1 MLLSS
6 YSSSGKMM
14 RLVLYFMLCR
24 HHSSQSWISSAAV
37 YEKLLHLVN
46 SGVTGQMEIQLH
58 V

>member
-14 RLVLYFMLCR
+14 RFVLYFMLR
-24 HHSSQSWISSAAV
+24 FHHSYYSWISSAAV

-46 SGVTGQMEIQLH
+46 SGITGQMEIQL
-58 V
+58 